1 MQKYYAMETNDDVTD
16 LYIFGDITSYEWDE
30 KDKSAYG
37 IVKELQDITSDRI
50 NVHIN
55 SYGGEVAEGLAI
67 YNTLKNSKAHVITYC
82 DGFACSSASVV
93 FMAGDER
100 IMNSASL
107 LMIHNAWTFGSGNA
121 KEFRKQADDLDKIS
135 SSLINAYMDKITIPE
150 DELRELMDNESWM
163 TADDAVEKGFA
174 DKVNESSE
182 TGIAASAMRSIRNKV
197 LMESSTAA
205 SVTVNTDDI
214 VDKVV
219 DKLKPILD
227 QIKFVEKPENKI
239 DEPEDST
246 GFGAFFMNKKEM

>member
-1 MQKYYAMETNDDVTD
+1 MQKYYAMETNDDVTN
-16 LYIFGDITSYEWDE
+16 LYIFGDITSFDWEE

-37 IVKELQDITSDRI
+37 IVKDLQDITSDKI

-67 YNTLKNSKAHVITYC
+67 YNTLKNRKAHVTTYC

-107 LMIHNAWTFGSGNA
+107 LMIHNAWTVGMGNA

-135 SSLINAYMDKITIPE
+135 SSLINSYMENINISE
-150 DELRELMDNESWM
+150 DELKELMDNESWL
-163 TADDAVEKGFA
+163 TAEDAVDKGFA
-174 DKVNESSE
+174 NKINEQKE
-182 TGIAASAMRSIRNKV
+182 TGIAASAMNSIRNKV
-197 LMESSTAA
+197 LMDAQPVETL
-205 SVTVNTDDI
+205 TVDIDDI

-219 DKLKPILD
+219 DKLKPIFNQMKLVD
-227 QIKFVEKPENKI
+227 QSEEKIN
-239 DEPEDST
+239 EPEDST
-246 GFGAFFMNKKEM
+246 GFGAFFMNNKEM

>member
-1 MQKYYAMETNDDVTD
+1 MKKYYAMETNDDTTD
-16 LYIFGDITSYEWDE
+16 LYIFGDITSYDWDE

-67 YNTLKNSKAHVITYC
+67 YNTLKNSKAHITTYC

-107 LMIHNAWTFGSGNA
+107 LMIHNAWTFARGNS
-121 KEFRKQADDLDKIS
+121 KDFRKQADDLDKIS
-135 SSLINAYMDKITIPE
+135 NALINAYMSRINIPE
-150 DELRELMDNESWM
+150 NELKDLMDNESWI

-174 DKVNESSE
+174 DKVNEPDE
-182 TGIAASAMRSIRNKV
+182 NGIAASAMNEIRSKV
-197 LMESSTAA
+197 LMKQQPIA
-205 SVTVNTDDI
+205 SVTVSSDAIADI
-214 VDKVV
+214 VV
-219 DKLKPILD
+219 DKLKPLII
-227 QIKFVEKPENKI
+227 QMNNKE
-239 DEPEDST
+239 EPKDST
-246 GFGAFFMNKKEM
+246 GFGAFFMGKRGDVSNEN